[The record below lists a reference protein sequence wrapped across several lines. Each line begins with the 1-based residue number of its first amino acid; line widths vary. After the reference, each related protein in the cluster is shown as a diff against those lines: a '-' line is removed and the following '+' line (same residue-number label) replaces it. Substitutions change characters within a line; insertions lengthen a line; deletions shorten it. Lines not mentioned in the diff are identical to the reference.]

1 MFGKL
6 SDEEQVDGII
16 IRSEEVLN
24 VEKGQK
30 IQKIKENNEKVSK
43 NEIVAKV
50 STQNEQDIM
59 KRIEE
64 VNKKIEEALS
74 ENQINVNSAQNITI
88 NEKIER
94 VLAHVSDTNFQSK
107 IEEYDKEIKNS
118 LYEKAKISGELTKE
132 GSKLKNLIKEKE
144 NLEATL
150 NSNTKN
156 VISTSAGN
164 ISYIVDGYEQKLKAD
179 NFEYLTEDIL
189 KSVDIKR
196 GTVLSVSDNKAKII
210 KDFNTYIACIV
221 KKDRLKDVKRGKTLE
236 LNINN
241 EYEALSMVEYI
252 KDIDNSK
259 SIVVF
264 STNKLSTELSKYRK
278 ISLGIIWWSEVGL
291 KVSNKAIKKIEKQH
305 FVVKNKSGFTELI
318 PVKLIKETEEYSL
331 VSGYASK
338 LRSKQNSK
346 ELIDIPILQEFDEVI
361 LNPKISDEEASV
373 YLKLDLNNSSNT
385 EEAEIKD
392 RFTLEV
398 QHLKSP

>member
-6 SDEEQVDGII
+6 SDEEQKEGII

-43 NEIVAKV
+43 NEVVAKV

-64 VNKKIEEALS
+64 VNKKIESALT
-74 ENQINVNSAQNITI
+74 ENQINVNSTQNITI

-94 VLAHVSDTNFQSK
+94 VLANINTVNLQSK
-107 IEEYDKEIKNS
+107 IDEYDKEIKNA
-118 LYEKAKISGELTKE
+118 LYEKAKVSGELTKE
-132 GSKLKNLIKEKE
+132 GSKLKSLIKEKE
-144 NLEATL
+144 NLENTL

-156 VISTSAGN
+156 IISTNAGN
-164 ISYIVDGYEQKLKAD
+164 ISYIVDGYEEKFKTD
-179 NFEYLTEDIL
+179 NFEYLTEDLL
-189 KSVDIKR
+189 KSVDIKK
-196 GTVLSVSDNKAKII
+196 GSVLSVSDNKAKII

-221 KKDRLKDVKRGKTLE
+221 NKDRLKNIKRGETLE

-241 EYEALSMVEYI
+241 EHEALSMIEYI
-252 KDIDNSK
+252 KDIDNNR

-291 KVSNKAIKKIEKQH
+291 KVSNKAIKKIENQN
-305 FVVKNKSGFTELI
+305 FVVKNKSGFTELVPI
-318 PVKLIKETEEYSL
+318 KIIKETEEYSL
-331 VSGYASK
+331 VSGYSSK
-338 LRSKQNSK
+338 LRANKNSK

-361 LNPKISDEEASV
+361 LNPKISEEEASV

-385 EEAEIKD
+385 EEAEIK
-392 RFTLEV
+392 
-398 QHLKSP
+398 

>member
-64 VNKKIEEALS
+64 VNKKIEQALS

-164 ISYIVDGYEQKLKAD
+164 ISYIVDGYEQKLKVD

-385 EEAEIKD
+385 EEAEIK
-392 RFTLEV
+392 
-398 QHLKSP
+398 

>member
-64 VNKKIEEALS
+64 VNKKIEQALS

-331 VSGYASK
+331 VSGYTSK

-385 EEAEIKD
+385 EEAEIK
-392 RFTLEV
+392 
-398 QHLKSP
+398 

>member
-64 VNKKIEEALS
+64 VNKKIEQALS

-164 ISYIVDGYEQKLKAD
+164 ISYIVDGYEQKLKVD

-331 VSGYASK
+331 VSGYSSK

-385 EEAEIKD
+385 EEAEIK
-392 RFTLEV
+392 
-398 QHLKSP
+398 

>member
-59 KRIEE
+59 KKIEE
-64 VNKKIEEALS
+64 VNKKIEQALS

-385 EEAEIKD
+385 EEAEIK
-392 RFTLEV
+392 
-398 QHLKSP
+398 

>member
-221 KKDRLKDVKRGKTLE
+221 RKDRLKDVKRGKTLE

-385 EEAEIKD
+385 EEAEIK
-392 RFTLEV
+392 
-398 QHLKSP
+398 

>member
-331 VSGYASK
+331 VSGYSSK

-385 EEAEIKD
+385 EEAEIK
-392 RFTLEV
+392 
-398 QHLKSP
+398 

>member
-24 VEKGQK
+24 IEKGQK

-59 KRIEE
+59 KKIEE
-64 VNKKIEEALS
+64 VNKKIEQALS

-164 ISYIVDGYEQKLKAD
+164 ISYIVDGYEQKLK
-179 NFEYLTEDIL
+179 
-189 KSVDIKR
+189 SVDIKR
-196 GTVLSVSDNKAKII
+196 GAVLSVSDNKAKII

-291 KVSNKAIKKIEKQH
+291 KVSNKAIKRIEKQH

-331 VSGYASK
+331 VSGYSSK

-385 EEAEIKD
+385 EEAEIK
-392 RFTLEV
+392 
-398 QHLKSP
+398 

>member
-64 VNKKIEEALS
+64 VNKKIEQALS

-164 ISYIVDGYEQKLKAD
+164 ISYIVDGYEQKLKAG

-385 EEAEIKD
+385 EEAEIK
-392 RFTLEV
+392 
-398 QHLKSP
+398 

>member
-278 ISLGIIWWSEVGL
+278 ISVGIIWWSEVGL

-331 VSGYASK
+331 VSGYSSK

-385 EEAEIKD
+385 EEAEIK
-392 RFTLEV
+392 
-398 QHLKSP
+398 

>member
-64 VNKKIEEALS
+64 VNKKIEQALS

-164 ISYIVDGYEQKLKAD
+164 ISYIVDGYEQKFKAD
-179 NFEYLTEDIL
+179 NFDYLTEDIL

-196 GTVLSVSDNKAKII
+196 GAVLSVSDNKAKII

-241 EYEALSMVEYI
+241 EHEALSMVEYI

-278 ISLGIIWWSEVGL
+278 ISVGIIWWSEVGL

-331 VSGYASK
+331 VSGYSSK

-385 EEAEIKD
+385 EEAEIK
-392 RFTLEV
+392 
-398 QHLKSP
+398 

>member
-50 STQNEQDIM
+50 SIQNEQDIM

-64 VNKKIEEALS
+64 VNKKIEQALS

-164 ISYIVDGYEQKLKAD
+164 ISYIVDGYEQKLKVD

-385 EEAEIKD
+385 EEAEIK
-392 RFTLEV
+392 
-398 QHLKSP
+398 

>member
-59 KRIEE
+59 KKIEE
-64 VNKKIEEALS
+64 VNKKIEQALS

-196 GTVLSVSDNKAKII
+196 GAVLSVSDNKAKII

-241 EYEALSMVEYI
+241 EHEALSMVEYI

-278 ISLGIIWWSEVGL
+278 ISVGIIWWSEVGL
-291 KVSNKAIKKIEKQH
+291 KVSNKAIKRIEKQH

-331 VSGYASK
+331 VSGYSSK

-385 EEAEIKD
+385 EEAEIK
-392 RFTLEV
+392 
-398 QHLKSP
+398 

>member
-64 VNKKIEEALS
+64 VNKKIEQALS

-221 KKDRLKDVKRGKTLE
+221 KRDRLKDVKRGKTLE

-385 EEAEIKD
+385 EEAEIK
-392 RFTLEV
+392 
-398 QHLKSP
+398 

>member
-64 VNKKIEEALS
+64 VNKKIEQALS

-196 GTVLSVSDNKAKII
+196 GAVLSVSDNKAKII

-241 EYEALSMVEYI
+241 EHEALSMVEYI

-385 EEAEIKD
+385 EEAEIK
-392 RFTLEV
+392 
-398 QHLKSP
+398 

>member
-59 KRIEE
+59 KKIEE
-64 VNKKIEEALS
+64 VNKKIEQALS

-221 KKDRLKDVKRGKTLE
+221 KKDRLKDVKRGKKLE

-241 EYEALSMVEYI
+241 EYEALSMVAYI

-385 EEAEIKD
+385 EEAEIK
-392 RFTLEV
+392 
-398 QHLKSP
+398 

>member
-30 IQKIKENNEKVSK
+30 IQKRKENNEKVSK

-64 VNKKIEEALS
+64 VNKKIEQALS

-361 LNPKISDEEASV
+361 LNPKISDEEVSV

-385 EEAEIKD
+385 EEAEIK
-392 RFTLEV
+392 
-398 QHLKSP
+398 

>member
-59 KRIEE
+59 KKIEE
-64 VNKKIEEALS
+64 VNKKIEQALS
-74 ENQINVNSAQNITI
+74 ENQINVNSSQNITI

-189 KSVDIKR
+189 KNVDIKR

-221 KKDRLKDVKRGKTLE
+221 KRDRLKDVKRGKTLE

-385 EEAEIKD
+385 EEAEIK
-392 RFTLEV
+392 
-398 QHLKSP
+398 

>member
-164 ISYIVDGYEQKLKAD
+164 ISYIVDGYEQKFKAD
-179 NFEYLTEDIL
+179 NFDYLTEDIL

-196 GTVLSVSDNKAKII
+196 GAVLSVSDNKAKII

-241 EYEALSMVEYI
+241 EHEALSMVEYI

-278 ISLGIIWWSEVGL
+278 ISVGIIWWSEVGL
-291 KVSNKAIKKIEKQH
+291 KVSNKAIKRIEKQH

-331 VSGYASK
+331 VSGYSSK

-361 LNPKISDEEASV
+361 LNPKISEEEASV

-385 EEAEIKD
+385 EEAEK
-392 RFTLEV
+392 
-398 QHLKSP
+398 K

>member
-164 ISYIVDGYEQKLKAD
+164 ISYIVDGYEQKFKAD
-179 NFEYLTEDIL
+179 NFDYLTEDIL

-196 GTVLSVSDNKAKII
+196 GAVLSVSDNKAKII

-241 EYEALSMVEYI
+241 EHEALSMVEYI

-278 ISLGIIWWSEVGL
+278 ISVGIIWWSEVGL
-291 KVSNKAIKKIEKQH
+291 KVSNKAIKRIEKQH

-331 VSGYASK
+331 VSGYSSK

-385 EEAEIKD
+385 EEAEIK
-392 RFTLEV
+392 
-398 QHLKSP
+398 

>member
-6 SDEEQVDGII
+6 SDEEQTEGII

-43 NEIVAKV
+43 NEVVAKV

-64 VNKKIEEALS
+64 VNKKIESALA
-74 ENQINVNSAQNITI
+74 ENQI

-94 VLAHVSDTNFQSK
+94 VLTNINTVNLQSK
-107 IEEYDKEIKNS
+107 IDEYDKEIKNA
-118 LYEKAKISGELTKE
+118 LYEKAKVSGELTKE
-132 GSKLKNLIKEKE
+132 GSKLKSLIKEKE
-144 NLEATL
+144 NLENTL

-156 VISTSAGN
+156 IISTNAGN
-164 ISYIVDGYEQKLKAD
+164 ISYIVDGYEEKFKTD
-179 NFEYLTEDIL
+179 NFEYLTEDLL
-189 KSVDIKR
+189 KSVDIKK
-196 GTVLSVSDNKAKII
+196 GSVLSVSDNKAKII

-221 KKDRLKDVKRGKTLE
+221 NKDRLKNIKRGKTLE

-241 EYEALSMVEYI
+241 EHEALSMIEYI
-252 KDIDNSK
+252 KDIDNNR

-291 KVSNKAIKKIEKQH
+291 KVSNKAIKKIENQN
-305 FVVKNKSGFTELI
+305 FVVKNKSGFTELVPI
-318 PVKLIKETEEYSL
+318 KIIKETEEYSL
-331 VSGYASK
+331 VSGYSSK
-338 LRSKQNSK
+338 LRANKNSK

-361 LNPKISDEEASV
+361 LNPKISEEEASV

-385 EEAEIKD
+385 EEAEIK
-392 RFTLEV
+392 
-398 QHLKSP
+398 

>member
-59 KRIEE
+59 KKIEE
-64 VNKKIEEALS
+64 VNKKIEQALS

-164 ISYIVDGYEQKLKAD
+164 ISYIVDGYEQKFKAD
-179 NFEYLTEDIL
+179 NFDYLTEDIL

-196 GTVLSVSDNKAKII
+196 GAVLSVSDNKAKII

-241 EYEALSMVEYI
+241 EHEALSMVEYI

-278 ISLGIIWWSEVGL
+278 ISVGIIWWSEVGL
-291 KVSNKAIKKIEKQH
+291 KVSNKAIKRIEKQH

-331 VSGYASK
+331 VSGYSSK

-385 EEAEIKD
+385 EEAEIK
-392 RFTLEV
+392 
-398 QHLKSP
+398 

>member
-59 KRIEE
+59 KKIEE
-64 VNKKIEEALS
+64 VNKKIEQALS

-164 ISYIVDGYEQKLKAD
+164 ISYIVDGYEQKLKVD

-221 KKDRLKDVKRGKTLE
+221 KRDRLKDVKRGKTLE

-385 EEAEIKD
+385 EEAEIK
-392 RFTLEV
+392 
-398 QHLKSP
+398 

>member
-16 IRSEEVLN
+16 IRTEEVLN

-385 EEAEIKD
+385 EEAEIK
-392 RFTLEV
+392 
-398 QHLKSP
+398 

>member
-59 KRIEE
+59 KKIEE
-64 VNKKIEEALS
+64 VNKKIEQALS
-74 ENQINVNSAQNITI
+74 ENQINVNSSQNITI

-164 ISYIVDGYEQKLKAD
+164 ISYIVDGYEQKFKAD
-179 NFEYLTEDIL
+179 NFDYLTEDIL

-196 GTVLSVSDNKAKII
+196 GAVLSVSDNKAKII

-241 EYEALSMVEYI
+241 EHEALSMVEYI

-278 ISLGIIWWSEVGL
+278 ISVGIIWWSEVGL

-331 VSGYASK
+331 VSGYSSK

-361 LNPKISDEEASV
+361 LNPKISDEEARV

-385 EEAEIKD
+385 EEAEIK
-392 RFTLEV
+392 
-398 QHLKSP
+398 

>member
-24 VEKGQK
+24 IEKGQK

-59 KRIEE
+59 KKIEE
-64 VNKKIEEALS
+64 VNKKIEQALS

-164 ISYIVDGYEQKLKAD
+164 ISYIVDGYEQKFKAD
-179 NFEYLTEDIL
+179 NFDYLTEDIL

-196 GTVLSVSDNKAKII
+196 GAVLSVSDNKAKII

-241 EYEALSMVEYI
+241 EHEALSMVEYI

-291 KVSNKAIKKIEKQH
+291 KVSNKAIKRIEKQH

-331 VSGYASK
+331 VSGYSSK

-361 LNPKISDEEASV
+361 LNHKISDEEASV

-385 EEAEIKD
+385 EEAEIK
-392 RFTLEV
+392 
-398 QHLKSP
+398 

>member
-179 NFEYLTEDIL
+179 NFEYLTGDIL

-385 EEAEIKD
+385 EEAEIK
-392 RFTLEV
+392 
-398 QHLKSP
+398 

>member
-59 KRIEE
+59 KKIEE
-64 VNKKIEEALS
+64 VNKKIEQALS
-74 ENQINVNSAQNITI
+74 ENQINVNSSQNITI

-107 IEEYDKEIKNS
+107 IEEYAKEIKNS

-164 ISYIVDGYEQKLKAD
+164 ISYIVDGYEQKFKAD
-179 NFEYLTEDIL
+179 NFDYLTEDIL

-196 GTVLSVSDNKAKII
+196 GAVLSVSDNKAKII

-241 EYEALSMVEYI
+241 EHEALSMVEYI

-278 ISLGIIWWSEVGL
+278 ISVGIIWWSEVGL

-331 VSGYASK
+331 VSGYSSK

-361 LNPKISDEEASV
+361 LNPKISDEEARV

-385 EEAEIKD
+385 EEAEIK
-392 RFTLEV
+392 
-398 QHLKSP
+398 

>member
-64 VNKKIEEALS
+64 VNKKIEQALS

-144 NLEATL
+144 NLEVTL

-385 EEAEIKD
+385 EEAEIK
-392 RFTLEV
+392 
-398 QHLKSP
+398 